1 MAKIILFSIVSFA
14 ISACSQSNHDMADM
28 KEMGVYHTNES
39 IDSSSLRSL
48 LQPTNFQV
56 ISSLQSVKPTLKTT
70 STVKA
75 RGYIS
80 LDERRNEKIAAR
92 VSGRIE
98 KLFVKYNL
106 QRVNAGDK
114 VMELYSPELN
124 TYQEE
129 LLYLVKSHSDQN
141 LIDKAEEKLRLLG
154 ITQIQIDNIKRTGQ
168 TFYVMTIYSQQ
179 GGYVFFKQM
188 SASLLASLKKEADGM
203 IGMNEQ
209 NEPATTFNSD
219 SQQLREGDYI
229 NKGDILFWLN
239 DLQIVWAMIAID
251 NSHMHEIKLGTKAS
265 VVGEQYKQDTIHTSI
280 SFIEPQYQPN
290 QKFGMARIYLNNV
303 NNRYKIN
310 SLMNAEINIETK
322 PMMTVPYSSVLFL
335 GKRELV
341 WVMKGFTQDRNR
353 IYEAREIRIGTT
365 EDGDVEIKEGLN
377 ADEEVAINAGYL
389 MDRESLIIPKK

>member
-14 ISACSQSNHDMADM
+14 ISACSQSNHDMGDM
-28 KEMGVYHTNES
+28 KEMGMYHTNES
-39 IDSSSLRSL
+39 IDSSSLRSV

-56 ISSLQSVKPTLKTT
+56 ISSQQSVKPTLKNT
-70 STVKA
+70 STIKA

-80 LDERRNEKIAAR
+80 LDERRNQKIAAR

-106 QRVNAGDK
+106 QRVNTGDK
-114 VMELYSPELN
+114 MMEIYSPELN

-129 LLYLVKSHSDQN
+129 LLYLIKSQSDDT

-154 ITQIQIDNIKRTGQ
+154 ITQNQIDNIKKTKQ
-168 TFYVMTIYSQQ
+168 TFYVITVYSPQS
-179 GGYVFFKQM
+179 GYVFFKQM
-188 SASLLASLKKEADGM
+188 SASPQASLKKEAGGM
-203 IGMNEQ
+203 GWMNEQ
-209 NEPATTFNSD
+209 NRPATKFNSD
-219 SQQLREGDYI
+219 SQQLRDGDYV

-239 DLQIVWAMIAID
+239 DLQTVWAMIAID

-265 VVGEQYKQDTIHTSI
+265 VVSEQYKQDTIHTSI

-290 QKFGMARIYLNNV
+290 QKFGMARIYLNNA

-310 SLMNAEINIETK
+310 SLLDAEINIERK
-322 PMMTVPYSSVLFL
+322 PTVIVPYSSVLFL
-335 GKRELV
+335 GRRKLV
-341 WVMKGFTQDRNR
+341 WVMKGFTEDRNR
-353 IYEAREIRIGTT
+353 IYEAREISIGT
-365 EDGDVEIKEGLN
+365 EDGDVEVKGGLN

-389 MDRESLIIPKK
+389 MDRESLIIPKR